1 MRVYPIIKM
10 IISYCEAVGKG
21 EYYLQTHPASL
32 HVVSKTKRGSGRI
45 RQRLRY
51 GLKNFGKAAI
61 IPYSLLHLLDTT
73 MMPFDT
79 LDTEEKAEEFRKD
92 RLDKIDKGKL
102 WSPMSEGPY
111 CVVHWLPISKK
122 PLFSPSDLN
131 PDELSK
137 FIRNSKP
144 IGRMEKLNS
153 DGVRFHSVEKDE
165 TQEEIYSNGEK
176 FNLRPYWNAQIFRSG
191 ALEMVTAVSFCDDP
205 PGTKRLYQE
214 DIIGCSWKAIDGFKE
229 CMSHFKITNPIIVGV
244 SLLRVED
251 YKFSIKPPTHF
262 TAVNPKPHPSKDE
275 QIVLPRKRIKQAQ
288 DIGREEQKIFDRLWI
303 YFGYEKCEYYDE
315 DGKRRKF

>member
-1 MRVYPIIKM
+1 
-10 IISYCEAVGKG
+10 
-21 EYYLQTHPASL
+21 
-32 HVVSKTKRGSGRI
+32 
-45 RQRLRY
+45 
-51 GLKNFGKAAI
+51 
-61 IPYSLLHLLDTT
+61 

-111 CVVHWLPISKK
+111 CAVHWLPISKK

-137 FIRNSKP
+137 FIRNLKP
-144 IGRMEKLNS
+144 ISRMKGLNS

-165 TQEEIYSNGEK
+165 TQEGIYSNGEK

-205 PGTKRLYQE
+205 PEKKRLYQE
-214 DIIGCSWKAIDGFKE
+214 EIIGDLWEATDGFKE
-229 CMSHFKITNPIIVGV
+229 CMSHFKITNPIMVGV
-244 SLLRVED
+244 SLLRVKD
-251 YKFSIKPPTHF
+251 YSFSIKAPAHF
-262 TAVNPKPHPSKDE
+262 TAYPPKPHPSKDE
-275 QIVLPRKRIKQAQ
+275 RIILPGKRMKEPQ
-288 DIGREEQKIFDRLWI
+288 DIGKEERQIFDELCKN
-303 YFGYEKCEYYDE
+303 FGYERCEYYDE
-315 DGKRRKF
+315 NGKRRNF